1 MEPERAI
8 RDGGVI
14 AIARGVP
21 RGTLR
26 AAAAVLLEAGVLALE
41 VTLDSPE
48 ALDEIAW
55 LRARWDGRMVI
66 GAGTVLTTGQV
77 REAKAAGAQFVV
89 SPNVDAAVIGA
100 TVEAGLVSVPGAMTA
115 TETLQARAAGATFV
129 KLFPAGVLGPDYL
142 RALRGPLSDVPFVPT
157 GGVGPDNAEA
167 FIRAGAVAV
176 AVGGELFGK
185 GAGPVSAVADRARAL
200 VQAVRRGRGA
210 S

>member
-55 LRARWDGRMVI
+55 LRAHWGGRMAI

-185 GAGPVSAVADRARAL
+185 GADPVSAVADRARAL

>member
-55 LRARWDGRMVI
+55 LRAHWDGRMAI

-142 RALRGPLSDVPFVPT
+142 RALRGPLSDMPFVPT